1 MIEAYKRLWPDR
13 QGVQRIKTQ
22 DELEKSILVELNDE
36 LTHPRVRKSMN
47 EKLELAIVRVE
58 ESALAEDEKIELIQL
73 YKKLAA
79 Q

>member
-13 QGVQRIKTQ
+13 QGVQRITTQ
-22 DELEKSILVELNDE
+22 DELETSIRVELNDE
-36 LTHPRVRKSMN
+36 LTHPRVRKSVE
-47 EKLELAIVRVE
+47 EKLELAVE
-58 ESALAEDEKIELIQL
+58 RIGESALTKEEKTQLIQL

>member
-13 QGVQRIKTQ
+13 KGVQRIMTQ
-22 DELEKSILVELNDE
+22 DELETSIRVELNDE
-36 LTHPRVRKSMN
+36 LTHPRVRKSVE
-47 EKLELAIVRVE
+47 EKLELAVE
-58 ESALAEDEKIELIQL
+58 RIGESALTEEEKMQLIQL

>member
-22 DELEKSILVELNDE
+22 DELETSIRVELNDE
-36 LTHPRVRKSMN
+36 LTHPRVRKSVN
-47 EKLELAIVRVE
+47 EKLELAIERID
-58 ESALAEDEKIELIQL
+58 ESALTEEEQAALIQL